1 MPDRRL
7 NRILGELQQT
17 GTDNPPR
24 PAHRDELESRLLTGF
39 RTQHPRNRRWLMLL
53 NPWNRTA
60 RFAVV
65 GLALLMLG
73 LGACTTSTTTEME
86 MGQKVTIGIADK
98 GAVDVATIDTQV
110 TAFFD
115 THPNVETANIMIN
128 ETVDGPVVFE
138 IVAWGE
144 SLDGDQLLADLRRA
158 VPAAPGLDLQIEAL
172 TGTVTES
179 YAARLK
185 RDIFN
190 IEIDGNTEEEI
201 RAQIMAQLAEQGV
214 AEGAV
219 IDVLMDDGET
229 EITITVEEDVEE

>member
-1 MPDRRL
+1 
-7 NRILGELQQT
+7 
-17 GTDNPPR
+17 
-24 PAHRDELESRLLTGF
+24 
-39 RTQHPRNRRWLMLL
+39 MLL

-65 GLALLMLG
+65 GLTLLMLG

-86 MGQKVTIGIADK
+86 MGQKVTIGIAAK
-98 GAVDVATIDTQV
+98 SVTDVAAIDAAV
-110 TAFFD
+110 TSFFD
-115 THPNVETANIMIN
+115 THPDVENVGIMVN
-128 ETVDGPVVFE
+128 ESVDGSTLFE
-138 IVAWGE
+138 VVAWGP
-144 SLDGDQLLADLRRA
+144 SLDGDQLLADLHA
-158 VPAAPGLDLQIEAL
+158 VPAMAGADLQVEAL

-179 YAARLK
+179 YADRLK

-219 IDVLMDDGET
+219 VEILMDDGET
-229 EITITVEEDVEE
+229 EITITVEDEVEE